1 MARWKNN
8 RKIVL
13 AVTGGISAYKAPEI
27 LRALVKAGCDVEVVL
42 TAGGEKFVS
51 PMVLSTL
58 AGKRVW
64 RQEDFLS
71 DEMGWKIPHITLADW
86 TDGVLIA
93 PCTAETLS
101 NIARG
106 SGKEL
111 LCSLVLA
118 ARSPVIVFPAMNVN
132 MLANP
137 ATAENCEVLRRRGIV
152 VAEPDTGS
160 LACGYEGKGRL
171 PATEVILEELW
182 RALCP
187 SKSLEGKN
195 VLVTAG
201 PTWEFLDPVRF
212 LSNPSTGKMGYAM
225 ARAAWYRGARVTF
238 VHGPAEFSNLEGFS
252 AKPVVSAEEM
262 KREVL
267 AVSDEMD
274 FIVKAAAVGDFR
286 AASPSDKKIKRE
298 KLDSLTIELE
308 QNADIAAALGER
320 KRPGQVLVGFA
331 AESHD
336 LVENAAAK
344 MKRKKLDFIAAND
357 ITASD
362 AGFGADTNTVRLL
375 DPGGGS
381 EEFSGSK
388 EEVADCLWRAILK
401 E

>member
-13 AVTGGISAYKAPEI
+13 AVTGGISAYKTPEI

-267 AVSDEMD
+267 AASDEMD

>member
-1 MARWKNN
+1 MARWKNS

-86 TDGVLIA
+86 ADGVLIA

-267 AVSDEMD
+267 AASDEMD